1 MSLQMITK
9 ASSSKCKERE
19 GRKGLKNRELEKLF
33 LTSLT
38 TSESTEAHLIM
49 HTHMTYDSTITKH
62 KQQASTTLISTDNRF
77 MIWIEIL
84 F

>member
-9 ASSSKCKERE
+9 VSSSKSSIYTTLRP
-19 GRKGLKNRELEKLF
+19 F
-33 LTSLT
+33 LTSLI

-49 HTHMTYDSTITKH
+49 HTHMTYDSAITKH
-62 KQQASTTLISTDNRF
+62 KQQASTTLISIENRF